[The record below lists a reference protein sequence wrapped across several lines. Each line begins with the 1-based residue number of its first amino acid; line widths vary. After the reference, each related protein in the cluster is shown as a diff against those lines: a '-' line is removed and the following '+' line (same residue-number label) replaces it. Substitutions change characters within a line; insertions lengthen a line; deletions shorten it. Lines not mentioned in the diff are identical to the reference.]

1 MTIWLRREQQQIQQQ
16 VYKLVLDIFVSITPA
31 LLTSGQPCLAGTQ
44 QPVNGRH
51 WFSTLDTNHASP
63 RRERIP
69 FLLTNNKM
77 LPKKIEN
84 SNPEEKLWQDQQSL
98 FELFLIECEWDS
110 NASFKCSFKS
120 LAENIGA
127 EDQKKRHQI
136 DVRTKV
142 WKGRE
147 IGVLLARGSR
157 GETAVGTAKRTT
169 WM

>member
-1 MTIWLRREQQQIQQQ
+1 MAEERAAADPTAGLQTRTRHICQHNSRIAHIWSAWPCWHSTAGKR
-16 VYKLVLDIFVSITPA
+16 KALVLHTRYKS
-31 LLTSGQPCLAGTQ
+31 C
-44 QPVNGRH
+44 
-51 WFSTLDTNHASP
+51 
-63 RRERIP
+63 
-69 FLLTNNKM
+69 K
-77 LPKKIEN
+77 PKKR
-84 SNPEEKLWQDQQSL
+84 EEPFPPDKQQNASKKNRKFKSRRKTLAEDQQSL

-147 IGVLLARGSR
+147 IGVLLARRSR

>member
-31 LLTSGQPCLAGTQ
+31 LLTSGQPGLAGTQ

-63 RRERIP
+63 RRERSP
-69 FLLTNNKM
+69 FPPDKQQNASKNRKFKSRRKTLA
-77 LPKKIEN
+77 E
-84 SNPEEKLWQDQQSL
+84 DQQSL

-127 EDQKKRHQI
+127 EDQKRHQI

-147 IGVLLARGSR
+147 IGVLLARRSR